1 MKKILLTLLLL
12 GLYGTTTAQ
21 DLPPSP
27 TAMVLPDITKPSVDA
42 QAITKF
48 GDIPISEYT
57 GMVNAAIPV
66 YTLKSGK
73 LSLPVSLDYN
83 AVGVKVSQ
91 PATWTGINWV
101 LSAGG
106 VITRTVH
113 DKGDE
118 SDNLDGRI
126 TADTIVPAGL
136 LNGSMYTAW
145 LNTVLAKRR
154 KLYDIKPDVFTF
166 NLPGYSGSFFL
177 DKQFVPRLV
186 KADSNLKIEIIGPA
200 SDLKTRLRQSREFC
214 ITTPDGIK
222 YYFGGDNATETS
234 FLGNRI
240 DNPYVP
246 TAYYL
251 TKIQHPINGIITLEY
266 VSDSVNR
273 TIRLETNESITVKT
287 WQRPSEN
294 RDCITPPY
302 SELSHDINTSYNI
315 IANGKTLS
323 KIIGNQGATEIVFNS
338 TAGSAQNYR
347 KVLNSIVIKENNTIL
362 NTIDLTYY
370 FPQTQTTSDRFF
382 LTKVEFNKNKNYGGG
397 RKYEQYELEYYEP
410 NLLPNRDSQAKDVL
424 GYYNGKWGN
433 TTALPQNTD
442 LYFHNYYPNLANRS
456 SDFYSAVKGALKKI
470 IFPTKGYTEFE
481 YEMVKSKELDY
492 DGAGIQ
498 MNIWR
503 NNPGRNPVNKTST
516 TASLIG
522 DPIQYPDGTFG
533 FQGLYMDQT
542 IKGIAKVLSNSQM
555 GHTDVIILKITD
567 ITDNTVQQFTF
578 RMPDGN
584 QEIGSGRYDFNE
596 EFSFNVKKDHQ
607 YSLQLYNNYQFSTTQ
622 FDAEVYFVYV
632 KGMKLVDDGPLRV
645 KRVTDYTAESQN
657 AFIKRYYYT
666 GLADIAK
673 SPVELAG
680 FKKNYSYTTDWQ
692 LMQCCSGSNG
702 PVGDGEGESLEHKNK
717 YEINFKTL
725 SSQSQI
731 PLFQLEGKYE
741 EVVVSYG
748 GDSFELGG
756 KYKRFHNA
764 PLAINEDIHLVGGT
778 VFQSERSSY
787 LGNAEDIYHGTLM
800 EEADLIKRGNSLNM
814 VRQQTYKYQYEDM
827 ASITGIIGGY
837 AYYECLFPSSGAD
850 NLDLAKYTL
859 IARKKQLIQKKTVDF
874 VGPSLNTAITT
885 IEDYRYFSL
894 IGLPTSVISST
905 SEEGIVNYVN
915 YVYAD
920 QPHLI
925 PNTTPTQ
932 QAAMGK
938 LLELNMVSEP
948 MMVKT
953 FKGPGDGLPTAQGTK
968 VTLFKSWNN
977 NPNRILPEMVRIS
990 KGAGA
995 LEDRILIE
1003 KYDAFGNM
1011 AQVRQKDGAATY
1023 YQYNGRNQLLLKI
1036 ENYTPVDSND
1046 TANPIPLPELT
1057 PGAPC
1062 GLNQSYPG
1070 AIVTM
1075 FYYDAVTKLLTR
1087 TVDTNCR
1094 NTYYEYDS
1102 LLRLK
1107 RIKDHDGNII
1117 EEYDTNYRTN

>member
-1 MKKILLTLLLL
+1 MKKIVLSLLLL
-12 GLYGTTTAQ
+12 GLYGEAMAQ

-27 TAMVLPDITKPSVDA
+27 TAMVVPDITKPSVDA

-154 KLYDIKPDVFTF
+154 KLYDIKPDQFYF
-166 NLPGYSGSFFL
+166 NFPGYSGSFFL
-177 DKQFVPRLV
+177 DKQFIPRLV

-214 ITTPDGIK
+214 ITTPDGVK

-246 TAYYL
+246 TAYFL
-251 TKIQHPINGIITLEY
+251 TKIQHPINGTITLEY
-266 VSDSVNR
+266 VSDDVNR
-273 TIRLETNESITVKT
+273 TIRLETNESLTVKT
-287 WQRPSEN
+287 WERPSEH
-294 RDCITPPY
+294 RECIRPATT
-302 SELSHDINTSYNI
+302 EMSHDINTSYNI

-323 KIIGNQGATEIVFNS
+323 KIVGNQGATEILFNS
-338 TAGSAQNYR
+338 TTGSIQNYR
-347 KVLNSIVIKENNTIL
+347 KVLNSIVIKEDNTIL

-397 RKYEQYELEYYEP
+397 RKYEQYELEYYEAG
-410 NLLPNRDSQAKDVL
+410 LLPSRSSQAKDVL
-424 GYYNGKWGN
+424 GYYNGKSN

-442 LYFHNYYPNLANRS
+442 PLFYNYYSNLADRS
-456 SDFYSAVKGALKKI
+456 SVFSYAVRGALKKI

-492 DGAGIQ
+492 GNTGVQ
-498 MNIWR
+498 MNVWR
-503 NNPGRNPVNKTST
+503 NNPGRNPVNQTST
-516 TASLIG
+516 SASIMG
-522 DPIQYPDGTFG
+522 NPYENPDGTFG
-533 FQGLYMDQT
+533 FTGIYMDQT
-542 IKGIAKVLSNSQM
+542 IQGVANIISNSQM

-584 QEIGSGRYDFNE
+584 QQIGTGSYDFSVD
-596 EFSFNVKKDHQ
+596 FTFDVKKDHQ

-622 FDAEVYFVYV
+622 FDAEVSFIYV
-632 KGMKLVDDGPLRV
+632 KGMKFVDDGPLRV

-666 GLADIAK
+666 GLDDVAK
-673 SPVELAG
+673 NPLDLAV
-680 FKKNYSYTTDWQ
+680 FKKNYSYTTSWQ
-692 LMQCCSGSNG
+692 LMQCCNG
-702 PVGDGEGESLEHKNK
+702 GGEASLEHKQQLD
-717 YEINFKTL
+717 INFKTL

-741 EVVVSYG
+741 EVIVSYG

-756 KYKRFHNA
+756 KYKRFYNV
-764 PLAINEDIHLVGGT
+764 PLATNEDIHLVGST
-778 VFQSERSSY
+778 VFQGERGIY
-787 LGNAEDIYHGTLM
+787 MGNAEDIYHGTLM
-800 EEADLIKRGNSLNM
+800 EEADLIKRGNNLIRA
-814 VRQQTYKYQYEDM
+814 RQQTYKYQYEDV

-837 AYYECLFPSSGAD
+837 AYYNCLFPSSGAD

-874 VGPSLNTAITT
+874 VGPFLSTAITT
-885 IEDYRYFSL
+885 TEDYRYNSL

-905 SEEGIVNYVN
+905 SEEGTVTHVT

-932 QAAMGK
+932 NAAMAK

-953 FKGPGDGLPTAQGTK
+953 FKGPSDGLPTAQGTK

-977 NPNRILPEMVRIS
+977 NPNRILPEIIRIS

-1003 KYDAFGNM
+1003 KYDSFGNM
-1011 AQVRQKDGAATY
+1011 AQVRQKDGASTY
-1023 YQYNGRNQLLLKI
+1023 YQYNNRNQLMLKI
-1036 ENYTPVDSND
+1036 ENYTPVDSD
-1046 TANPIPLPELT
+1046 ETANPIPLPELT
-1057 PGAPC
+1057 PGSPC
-1062 GLNQSYPG
+1062 GLSQSYPG
-1070 AIVTM
+1070 SIVTF
-1075 FYYDAVTKLLTR
+1075 FYYDAVTKLLAR

-1107 RIKDHDGNII
+1107 RIKDHDGNTI